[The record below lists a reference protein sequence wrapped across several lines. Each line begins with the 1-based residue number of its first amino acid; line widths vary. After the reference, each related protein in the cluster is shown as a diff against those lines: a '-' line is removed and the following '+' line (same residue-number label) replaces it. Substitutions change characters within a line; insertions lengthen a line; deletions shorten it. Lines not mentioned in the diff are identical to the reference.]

1 MHIWPLKVA
10 RFSSCCSLRQWD
22 GSNVVSEGSRCS
34 LRSWKVS
41 QVHYLSVVDQN
52 FWWAWAPPNL
62 FPHHIGFS
70 PYYVS
75 MPLFADSVC
84 FGLNPDRQ
92 GSSHQPRGC
101 CPNERAR
108 GGYPDR
114 SNAWGRVSWA
124 AGPKLMFMLMTT
136 ASRAPTQVYKLLSIS
151 LIFLCYMLV
160 CNVLVTLS
168 DCCLMNI
175 HVWQSLENLYRKYC
189 RVCCSFQFS
198 EVRNSRPGL
207 RQSTHAASHKERNMR
222 L

>member
-1 MHIWPLKVA
+1 LVEKCKQYGRMCICPLKVA

-84 FGLNPDRQ
+84 FGFNPDRQ

-108 GGYPDR
+108 GGYPDH

-124 AGPKLMFMLMTT
+124 AGQSWCSCWWPQHLGHLHRCISFFLSLWYFCVICSCAMC
-136 ASRAPTQVYKLLSIS
+136 LLPCQI
-151 LIFLCYMLV
+151 V
-160 CNVLVTLS
+160 V
-168 DCCLMNI
+168 
-175 HVWQSLENLYRKYC
+175 
-189 RVCCSFQFS
+189 
-198 EVRNSRPGL
+198 
-207 RQSTHAASHKERNMR
+207 
-222 L
+222 